1 MLGFYSL
8 LFKFWIFQS
17 KLSKDY
23 PHGLLSCKVAWLPGP
38 YQPNQQAY
46 AFLCKFL
53 QLRVFER
60 LPSKQPLD
68 VLQLDVTNLA
78 ITVFK
83 KFSLWTIRCCTWFRF
98 WLCSLLIT
106 EIVILSCNFTS
117 QLPIVR
123 NEIFLKNWTFGLPYT
138 SQEADTGLI
147 WEISLVHEY
156 LMKMLP
162 ENVIIRKI
170 YRGTLLLV

>member
-1 MLGFYSL
+1 MCL
-8 LFKFWIFQS
+8 L
-17 KLSKDY
+17 
-23 PHGLLSCKVAWLPGP
+23 
-38 YQPNQQAY
+38 
-46 AFLCKFL
+46 
-53 QLRVFER
+53 
-60 LPSKQPLD
+60 
-68 VLQLDVTNLA
+68 
-78 ITVFK
+78 
-83 KFSLWTIRCCTWFRF
+83 TIRCCTWFRF

-156 LMKMLP
+156 LMKRLP
-162 ENVIIRKI
+162 ENVIIKKKYSKNLISLLNKI
-170 YRGTLLLV
+170 FQQNFNLPSVLIPITWICWTITKILIFGHTLVKYDLKFKHQ